1 MQNDITLKELKQK
14 TKEQVF
20 EYINEKL
27 SFEEIILNSLRYSED
42 FKKNQHYR
50 FDMTG
55 LGNTE
60 HHNKSILDK
69 FTGLG
74 LFEKFDMLLVRFY
87 NRSGELKY
95 VYNDKNEV
103 HVDDISGMGTREIIY
118 KILQKL

>member
-1 MQNDITLKELKQK
+1 MEKDITIKELRQR
-14 TKEQVF
+14 TKEQIF

-27 SFEEIILNSLRYSED
+27 RFEEIILNSLRYSEK

-60 HHNKSILDK
+60 QHNVLILNK
-69 FTGLG
+69 FRCLG
-74 LFEKFDMLLVRFY
+74 VFEKFDMVLVRFY
-87 NRSGELKY
+87 KGSGELKY

-103 HVDDISGMGTREIIY
+103 HVDDVSGMGTREIIY